1 MNKGGNATNMNNFK
15 KSSSYLKRITV
26 NPEQCGG
33 LPCIPGIRLRVS
45 DILDLLAS
53 GASFDEI
60 IVDYGI
66 QQEDIVAALHYAA
79 LQVDQNLLL
88 EESTPE
94 PLIHAKPK
102 FNIAVLDNNE
112 CLNRDKIEIP
122 SRDEHNARR

>member
-1 MNKGGNATNMNNFK
+1 MNNSEI
-15 KSSSYLKRITV
+15 SSTYLKRITV

-33 LPCIPGIRLRVS
+33 RPCIRGSRLRVS

-79 LQVDQNLLL
+79 LQVDQNLLR
-88 EESTPE
+88 EETTPE
-94 PLIHAKPK
+94 PLVHAKPK
-102 FNIAVLDNNE
+102 FNIAVLDNYE

-122 SRDEHNARR
+122 SRDERNDRR